1 MKMRYLLPIA
11 IFASTCVSGS
21 VLAATP
27 TLCSTV
33 TYTAFGEKEK
43 TVRDCIDDNT
53 ENFFINAKIN
63 NYTLPT
69 LALSL
74 EIPSWVSET
83 GHGVQK
89 AFIGQVTKHNGIY
102 TVRVQIELDGKRIIT
117 SSPVEVGAT
126 KTVTVNGEK
135 IQLNLQRQ
143 VI

>member
-1 MKMRYLLPIA
+1 MKHLLPIMIVA
-11 IFASTCVSGS
+11 TTCFSGS

-27 TLCSTV
+27 SLCTTV
-33 TYTAFGEKEK
+33 TYSAFGEKEK
-43 TVRDCIDDNT
+43 TVRDCVDSNT

-69 LALSL
+69 LAVGL

-83 GHGVQK
+83 RAGDQK
-89 AFIGQVTKHNGIY
+89 AFIGQVTKQNGIY
-102 TVRVQIELDGKRIIT
+102 TVRVQIELEGKKIIT
-117 SSPVEVGAT
+117 SVPIEVGST

-143 VI
+143 FI

>member
-1 MKMRYLLPIA
+1 MKYILPVV
-11 IFASTCVSGS
+11 IFASACVSGS

-27 TLCSTV
+27 ALCSTV

-43 TVRDCIDDNT
+43 TVRDCVDANT

-63 NYTLPT
+63 DYTLPT
-69 LALSL
+69 LAVGL

-89 AFIGQVTKHNGIY
+89 AFIGQVTKQNGVY
-102 TVRVQIELDGKRIIT
+102 TVRVQIELEGKKIIT
-117 SSPVEVGAT
+117 SSPVEVGST
-126 KTVTVNGEK
+126 KTVVVNGEK
-135 IQLNLQRQ
+135 IQLSLHRQ